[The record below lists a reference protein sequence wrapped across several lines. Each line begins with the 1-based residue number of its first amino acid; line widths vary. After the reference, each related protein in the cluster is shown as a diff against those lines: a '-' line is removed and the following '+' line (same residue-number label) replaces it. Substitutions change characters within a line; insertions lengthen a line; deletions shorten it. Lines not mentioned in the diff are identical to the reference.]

1 MKTWLQRW
9 SQADAIVQKI
19 ERSILVWGM
28 LTILLAGVMDIGLR
42 LALGWGLGFADTLAR
57 QITVWLG
64 LFGAALA
71 TSHVEHINIDAFSRI
86 LRRRGLQINQIVV
99 GLACVFMSGALTYY
113 AIKLV
118 QFYMGNTSSVVTLG
132 YIDLPTWWL
141 LLAFPISFG
150 VMTSRYLLHTLE
162 YLYALRGDPL
172 PWSYVTT
179 RMEEELSRREGTDA
193 SSSTQATSA
202 SAPSSASTHRAEGGD
217 A

>member
-1 MKTWLQRW
+1 M
-9 SQADAIVQKI
+9 DAIIQKI

-28 LTILLAGVMDIGLR
+28 LTILLTGVMDIGLR

-71 TSHVEHINIDAFSRI
+71 TSHAEHINIDAFSRI

-99 GLACVFMSGALTYY
+99 GIACFLMSSALTYY

-118 QFYMGNTSSVVTLG
+118 QFYQGNAGSVVTFG
-132 YIDLPTWWL
+132 SVNIPTWWL
-141 LLAFPISFG
+141 LLAFPVSFG

-162 YLYALRGDPL
+162 YIYALRGDPL

-179 RMEEELSRREGTDA
+179 RMEEELVRRESTEDSA
-193 SSSTQATSA
+193 SSQDSAASTSA
-202 SAPSSASTHRAEGGD
+202 THRKGED